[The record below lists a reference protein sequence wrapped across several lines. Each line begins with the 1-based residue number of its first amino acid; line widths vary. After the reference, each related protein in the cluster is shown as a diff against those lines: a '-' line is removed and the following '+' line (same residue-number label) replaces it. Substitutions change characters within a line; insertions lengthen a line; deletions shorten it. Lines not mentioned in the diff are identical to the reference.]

1 MLKLKA
7 DDIDSLQ
14 SILSLTLS
22 RLKRPKLWA
31 HLATIEHRSIPIS
44 VGEVAQEN
52 ASVGEPEDDL
62 EQMALDLDELT

>member
-1 MLKLKA
+1 MLNLKA

-22 RLKRPKLWA
+22 RLKRPKLRA
-31 HLATIEHRSIPIS
+31 QLAPIEHRSISIS

-52 ASVGEPEDDL
+52 VSEGEPEDDL
-62 EQMALDLDELT
+62 EHMALDLD